1 MISSR
6 KRLEEVQ
13 IIFRSAFSQPSAKR
27 RPDNTD
33 FAKEHG
39 TFHTQ
44 GAIHFADLIASGT
57 VVLVTSGAVL
67 LFSYFL
73 YLLPYSE
80 QNTLNQFLLIIDQR

>member
-1 MISSR
+1 MR
-6 KRLEEVQ
+6 AFGLKN
-13 IIFRSAFSQPSAKR
+13 IFTKLSKKTFSTSNINQPPYVFINKY
-27 RPDNTD
+27 T
-33 FAKEHG
+33 KVICQGMTGKQG

-73 YLLPYSE
+73 YLAKR
-80 QNTLNQFLLIIDQR
+80 NRNV